1 MRLDR
6 QAEGTLPPHSFAILL
21 VYFLQQQVTTGHSTS
36 RANLVLSTHIVPQ
49 SPPVLPC
56 IHEYL
61 GAALETEVYN
71 SPFESLK
78 SWRSENKQSAAE
90 LWVELF
96 EFLSMK
102 LKSSELVVSIR
113 KSGLTTNEEKQW
125 KSKKLAIEDPFSSK
139 RSLCRSIQTL
149 SVYDYITDC
158 LKTGFLYFGTI
169 QTSLGPVITRI
180 VAGPGDQ
187 VQGQDTVSLSD
198 WTLESWLARR

>member
-1 MRLDR
+1 M
-6 QAEGTLPPHSFAILL
+6 
-21 VYFLQQQVTTGHSTS
+21 
-36 RANLVLSTHIVPQ
+36 PQ

-180 VAGPGDQ
+180 VAGPGEQD
-187 VQGQDTVSLSD
+187 QGQDTVSLSD